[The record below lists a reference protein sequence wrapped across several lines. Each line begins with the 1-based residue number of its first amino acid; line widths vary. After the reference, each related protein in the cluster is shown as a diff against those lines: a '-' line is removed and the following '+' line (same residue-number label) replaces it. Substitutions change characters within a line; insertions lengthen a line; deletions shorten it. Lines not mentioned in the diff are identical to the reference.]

1 MSKQPNYWSHQY
13 QKLKNYRNQLAV
25 ALSLI
30 AVSTLNTPLYA
41 ADAIAYLPSTSVY
54 APSTPLPAVS
64 ARKTRPTIALALG
77 GGGVRGAAHVGVL
90 KVFERENLPIDFIA
104 GSSMGAIVGG
114 MYAAGVRLET
124 IEQMFL
130 DRSLFKAFTPVP
142 DTVKMMAI
150 PASAILRSA
159 KIALGMKTNLIG
171 LHSSN
176 NVAAFVSKHVAPY
189 RRSIEHSEIPF
200 VAVATN
206 LLDGKPI
213 TLEYGNLGR
222 ALQASSAIP
231 FYVKPIAIDGKLLVD
246 GALRSNVPTLQAR
259 QSHAD
264 IVISV
269 NVDEDLQ
276 NISPTELARAT
287 PYGNRVLSILL
298 SELDGHHSDYADV
311 EIHPNLTPMPLYSRK
326 SRDAERAMKA
336 GEQAAQDAL
345 QQIRAILNTKLARED
360 NEAATVANF

>member
-1 MSKQPNYWSHQY
+1 MFKQWEKLRLSKNW
-13 QKLKNYRNQLAV
+13 AA

-30 AVSTLNTPLYA
+30 ALFALTPPLYA
-41 ADAIAYLPSTSVY
+41 ADQIAYLPTDSVNY
-54 APSTPLPAVS
+54 APPTPLPAVS

-77 GGGVRGAAHVGVL
+77 GGGVRGAAHIGVL
-90 KVFERENLPIDFIA
+90 RVFERENLPIDIIA

-114 MYAAGVRLET
+114 MYAAGVPLDS
-124 IEQMFL
+124 IEQMFR
-130 DRSLFKAFTPVP
+130 DRSLFRAFAPLP
-142 DTVKMMAI
+142 DTLKLLTV
-150 PASAILRSA
+150 PASAVARSA
-159 KIALGMKTNLIG
+159 KIALGMKTDFIG

-176 NVAAFVSKHVAPY
+176 NVADLVNKHVPSY

-259 QSHAD
+259 QSRAD

-269 NVDEDLQ
+269 NVDEELK
-276 NISPTELARAT
+276 NIAPSELTRAT
-287 PYGNRVLSILL
+287 PYGNRILSILL
-298 SELDGHHSDYADV
+298 ADLDGHHSDFADV
-311 EIHPNLTPMPLYSRK
+311 EIHPPLTPMPLYSRK
-326 SRDAERAMKA
+326 TKDAERAIKA
-336 GEQAAQDAL
+336 GEQAAQNAVE
-345 QQIRAILNTKLARED
+345 QIRALLNSKLAAGKND
-360 NEAATVANF
+360 EAAMVNFHMSAQ